1 MWICVCVMC
10 VYVMWFCVCVW
21 CCAVLCIWLLYDVW
35 CVMMCVMCIC
45 DVRDESERELFSILY
60 TIYACAPSIKMLGQ
74 KHPCTHN
81 HIIHA
86 SYNIVMQW
94 VFLIIKNPW
103 VWPSTPAIS
112 FSVHYVSKSYSDYH
126 PCHLFTWYTPLTI
139 YPATLHSKLP
149 LSNSCVTIPHPFLPK
164 FEWAALI
171 SCDRGC
177 G

>member
-1 MWICVCVMC
+1 MWCDFVYVCDAVLCCVYGCYMMCDVWWCVWC
-10 VYVMWFCVCVW
+10 VYVMWEMRVRESYF
-21 CCAVLCIWLLYDVW
+21 LY
-35 CVMMCVMCIC
+35 
-45 DVRDESERELFSILY
+45 Y
-60 TIYACAPSIKMLGQ
+60 TQYTRAPSIKMLGQ